1 MTQEEIDAY
10 NRAKVELQNRPNDW
24 EEIYRDFY
32 RRHGFF
38 PNNSISRHNQDGN
51 TGYVDSNGQR
61 QDFDESQTVLY
72 RPMPARISHYRD
84 RKFSGPV
91 FENGFFEQRVENPQG
106 RQGSFYRYLKP
117 RVGGY
122 SYSDVPILGVTH
134 DSYSFAPLYIEGGMS
149 GLGDGDY
156 RDRKRSYE
164 RAEFPLTASY
174 IYTSFTRTRATR

>member
-24 EEIYRDFY
+24 VEIYRDFY

-38 PNNSISRHNQDGN
+38 PDDTISRHNQDGN
-51 TGYVDSNGQR
+51 TSYVDSNDQH

-91 FENGFFEQRVENPQG
+91 FENGFFEQRVENP
-106 RQGSFYRYLKP
+106 
-117 RVGGY
+117 
-122 SYSDVPILGVTH
+122 
-134 DSYSFAPLYIEGGMS
+134 
-149 GLGDGDY
+149 
-156 RDRKRSYE
+156 
-164 RAEFPLTASY
+164 
-174 IYTSFTRTRATR
+174 